1 MSTSRYVTKAEAA
14 VLCGRSAS
22 AIQRHRREECFPNH
36 RYAEDGTLEIP
47 VSDLVAAGLLDP
59 TEDAE
64 ILLGRTRAERDLVDL
79 RQQAAVAAERAAA
92 LEARLA
98 AATDEIAFLRSLLTR
113 EQVA

>member
-14 VLCGRSAS
+14 VLCGRSEAT
-22 AIQRHRREECFPNH
+22 IQRHGREGRLPSYRH
-36 RYAEDGTLEIP
+36 AEDGTAEVAI
-47 VSDLVAAGLLDP
+47 SDLVAAGLLDP

-64 ILLGRTRAERDLVDL
+64 ILLGRTQAERDLVDL
-79 RQQAAVAAERAAA
+79 RQQAAVAAERTAA

-98 AATDEIAFLRSLLTR
+98 AATDEITFLRSMLTR